1 MNSNKIMIK
10 FLQIN
15 LNNSPAAH
23 DILNKT
29 VREKSI
35 GIVLGSEV
43 NKSRVESENWYRDRK
58 RNVGIKIVGSNVDV
72 KASGDGFGYVWV
84 AVKDIQ
90 IFSCY
95 ISPNVP
101 FLEFKR
107 FVDGIKSEVISLKY
121 KRFIIGGDLNAKSFL
136 WQSAREDDRGTF
148 LAEVISELGMEVL
161 NSGTKPTFIRGG
173 CSSIID
179 VTFCSGN
186 LVSKIGKWEVLDD
199 ETMSDH
205 EYLYFELSDERR
217 VRAGGEGG
225 NANIRWKYNEEKVD
239 DFRNK
244 IRECFIDD
252 RYDAESCTKLLL
264 EVCEKVFKVNIRI
277 KNRKPIYW
285 WTEKIAEKRK
295 ECHKQKRKMVRIN
308 KKRDVTEEEKKDIR
322 RRYYELKEELRREI
336 NVEKQKKWS
345 ELCNDLNRD
354 VWGLGYKIVCK
365 KFKFFSNK
373 KLEVEEKIKIAENLF
388 PKDEK
393 IVWTKKE
400 MREDEIP
407 LFTMEE
413 VAEAIEKSK
422 NKKTPGPDGISAEI
436 VKLFFRE
443 KPDICLSMFNDA
455 LKQGTFPSVWKKGKL
470 VLLDKGKKDEM
481 GKMTYRPICL
491 LNVMGKVLEQ
501 LIKVRLGNEINS
513 KGGLSENQYG
523 FREGKSTIDAVKKVM
538 DCAGKAK
545 KAGKLCAIT
554 MIDVKNA
561 FNCVPWRG
569 IIDEMERRKNSDYLI
584 NIFCSYL
591 QDRHL
596 VIDDASGRKSVRD
609 RVIGGEIMNV
619 SGENT
624 GRENGGGE
632 YRERA
637 EGGGDRGQE
646 IECITDNREIIR
658 EVVTVEE
665 RHSGGEIVREQE
677 NEVSNEGED
686 VIIVSEGETVMVL
699 SCGVPQGSIVGPP
712 LWNFYY
718 DDLVRMPLPA
728 SSEIVAYADD
738 ICVVT
743 VGESREILERNINE
757 AVKKIVRWLKV
768 HKLEIAAQKT
778 EVVLLVCK
786 RVCKE
791 IEITVENQKIKS
803 KKSAKYLG
811 VYLEQGMK
819 MRSHLKYTV
828 EKSERTAGNLAHL
841 MPNVNGPD
849 NDKRKI
855 LASVVYSSLLY
866 GAPVWGDIVR
876 WKKYINM
883 LERVQRKVMLRLA
896 RAYRTTSTPALQ
908 VITGSLPVELMVE
921 ERGRLYELRQE
932 NFSKEEKRE
941 KEDEIKRILFEK
953 WKEKWGL
960 ELERAQWTKRLIRD
974 IEKWRNKKHGYLT
987 YELSQFLT
995 GHGNFN
1001 TYLFRFKIKRS
1012 ERCVYCGEKDTPEH
1026 TVLECEEFE
1035 EERERYRLETGD
1047 ILSVENIVEK
1057 MLESEKKWKKIS
1069 GLIGEIMK
1077 RKARDERVR
1086 ALDNVPR

>member
-1 MNSNKIMIK
+1 MIK

-23 DILNKT
+23 DILNKI

-43 NKSRVESENWYRDRK
+43 NKSRVVSENWYRDKK
-58 RNVGIKIVGSNVDV
+58 RDVGIKIVGSNVDV
-72 KASGDGFGYVWV
+72 KASGDGFGFVWV
-84 AVKDIQ
+84 AVNDIQ

-101 FLEFKR
+101 LLVFKR
-107 FVDGIKSEVISLKY
+107 FVDGIKSEVNSLKY
-121 KRFIIGGDLNAKSFL
+121 NRFIIGGDLNAKSFL

-148 LAEVISELGMEVL
+148 LAEVISELRMEVL

-179 VTFCSGN
+179 VTFCSEN

-205 EYLYFELSDERR
+205 EYLYFELSDEKR
-217 VRAGGEGG
+217 VQAGGEGV

-277 KNRKPIYW
+277 QNRKPIYW

-308 KKRDVTEEEKKDIR
+308 KKRDVTEEEKKNIR

-336 NVEKQKKWS
+336 NREKQRKWS

-354 VWGLGYKIVCK
+354 VWGMGYKIVCK

-413 VAEAIEKSK
+413 VVEAIEKSK
-422 NKKTPGPDGISAEI
+422 NKKAPGPDGISAEM

-470 VLLDKGKKDEM
+470 VLLEKGKKDEM

-491 LNVMGKVLEQ
+491 LNVMGKVMEQ
-501 LIKVRLGNEINS
+501 LIKVRLENEINL
-513 KGGLSENQYG
+513 KGGLAENQYG
-523 FREGKSTIDAVKKVM
+523 FREGKSTIDAVNRVM
-538 DCAGKAK
+538 ECAGKAK

-569 IIDEMERRKNSDYLI
+569 IIDEMERKKMSDYLI

-609 RVIGGEIMNV
+609 RVIGGEGMNV
-619 SGENT
+619 TGENA

-632 YRERA
+632 NRERA
-637 EGGGDRGQE
+637 DEGGGDTGQE

-665 RHSGGEIVREQE
+665 RLSGGEIVREQE

-718 DDLVRMPLPA
+718 DDLVRMPLPP

-757 AVKKIVRWLKV
+757 AVKKIVSWLKI

-791 IEITVENQKIKS
+791 IEITVENQKIQS

-828 EKSERTAGNLAHL
+828 EKSERTAGNLARL

-849 NDKRKI
+849 NEKRKI

-921 ERGRLYELRQE
+921 ERVRLYELRQE

-941 KEDEIKRILFEK
+941 KEDEFKRILFEK

-974 IEKWRNKKHGYLT
+974 IEKWRNRKHGYLT

-1086 ALDNVPR
+1086 ALDNAPR